1 MPFIPLFARFMR
13 LLDGHVT
20 LAAMSP
26 IVAFGG
32 WVPRVIN
39 MRSRNLL
46 TYNLPNT
53 VGYIQ
58 FFASIGLMIT
68 IAVSL
73 RMLPPKPKGYKKP
86 KIVMLLQWVLMPVVA
101 IVYQSA
107 AAFYSQTRL
116 MLGLYMEKFDV
127 TRKVVKRKALDDGKE
142 K

>member
-1 MPFIPLFARFMR
+1 MPFWPLFTKFMR

-32 WVPRVIN
+32 WVPRLMN
-39 MRSRNLL
+39 FQSRNLM

-53 VGYIQ
+53 VSWIQ
-58 FFASIGLMIT
+58 IFASIGLMIT
-68 IAVSL
+68 IVMSL
-73 RMLPPKPKGYKKP
+73 RMLPPKPAKYKYRNKFTM
-86 KIVMLLQWVLMPVVA
+86 VLQWVLMPVVA

-116 MLGLYMEKFDV
+116 MLGRYMEKFDV
-127 TRKVVKRKALDDGKE
+127 TKKIVK
-142 K
+142 